1 MFINKVSI
9 LYHFSSKI
17 IKCFIIYIQ
26 MSFNSTQL
34 GGGFKGVSPKQ
45 TINSNKDSEMCMTRR
60 VLRDSWNTSYATGT
74 VNGYKRV
81 VGGFKAVSNIG
92 DFLSRQ
98 NYVCKIPNPQSDS
111 IRGRNRI
118 GSIINH
124 CDNTGI
130 PCSNTNTKFIP
141 DSSEYIKYRKQRA
154 INQNYN
160 DINNG

>member
-1 MFINKVSI
+1 
-9 LYHFSSKI
+9 
-17 IKCFIIYIQ
+17 
-26 MSFNSTQL
+26 MSFDGKKL
-34 GGGFKGVSPKQ
+34 GGGFQGISARQ
-45 TINSNKDSEMCMTRR
+45 TMNNNKDSEMTMTRR
-60 VLRDSWNTSYATGT
+60 VLRDSWNGAYATGK
-74 VNGYKRV
+74 VNGYGAR

-98 NYVCKIPNPQSDS
+98 NYVCNVPNPQSGS
-111 IRGRNRI
+111 IHGRNRI

-130 PCSNTNTKFIP
+130 QCSNTNTKFIP

-160 DINNG
+160 DITNGGDQHHASYEAFMRVHS